1 MNDDVRVTLRLD
13 GNGGRVG
20 ELLEGM
26 HAEGVER
33 EAAKKLGD
41 RVVVSHDGDRL
52 YLYTGSEDDA
62 RAATEAVKPLVAHH
76 DLEIT
81 AERIERW
88 HHEAERWEDVD
99 VPVDEAGEHADL
111 MAEEAEET
119 RRTGVPQWEVRVT
132 FASHDD
138 AKAFAAQLES
148 EGLHVVR
155 RSEHVMAG
163 AATEDD
169 AKALSERLRA
179 EAPAGAKVQ
188 VDGNGL
194 ASFSSLYPFAV
205 FGGLGQ

>member
-13 GNGGRVG
+13 GNGGRLN
-20 ELLEGM
+20 ELLEGV
-26 HAEGVER
+26 HAGGVER
-33 EAAKKLGD
+33 EAAKQLGD

-52 YLYTGSEDDA
+52 YLYTGSEADA
-62 RAATEAVKPLVAHH
+62 RAAADAVRPLVDKHE
-76 DLEIT
+76 LEIT
-81 AERIERW
+81 AERVERW

-99 VPVDEAGEHADL
+99 LPADEAAEHADR
-111 MAEEAEET
+111 MAEEAEES
-119 RRTGVPQWEVRVT
+119 RRKGVPQWEVRVT
-132 FASHDD
+132 FGSPEI
-138 AKAFAAQLES
+138 AKAFAEQLES

-163 AATEDD
+163 ANTEDD
-169 AKALSERLRA
+169 AKSLADRLRA
-179 EAPAGAKVQ
+179 EAPAGATVQ

>member
-1 MNDDVRVTLRLD
+1 MNDDVRVTLRMD

-20 ELLEGM
+20 ALLERV
-26 HAEGVER
+26 HAGGIEH
-33 EAAKKLGD
+33 EAAEQLGD

-52 YLYTGSEDDA
+52 YLYAGSEDDA
-62 RAATEAVKPLVAHH
+62 RAASEAVKPLVAHH
-76 DLEIT
+76 DLKVT
-81 AERIERW
+81 SERIERW

-99 VPVDEAGEHADL
+99 VPVDEADEHADH
-111 MAEEAEET
+111 MAEEAEES

-132 FASHDD
+132 FGSTED
-138 AKAFAAQLES
+138 AKAFVAQLES

-163 AATEDD
+163 ANTEDD
-169 AKALSERLRA
+169 AKALSKRLQA
-179 EAPAGAKVQ
+179 EAPAGAIVQ